1 MSFAWYLDLRLWRT
15 EASLRY
21 VRLDMSSH
29 FSNLGGL
36 TWQKVI
42 SEEIV
47 LDSVSVYLLDL
58 FSLEHFLIVSDRDL
72 NLPPGLC
79 LQQTLHKATVSIR
92 DPEGLLGIVGLGH
105 VFPLHLE
112 GEEEVGGGVRVL
124 AVRGAFL
131 LVSGHAGGVEPGP
144 TVRWAERA
152 EANTLR
158 VSNIPE

>member
-1 MSFAWYLDLRLWRT
+1 MF
-15 EASLRY
+15 
-21 VRLDMSSH
+21 
-29 FSNLGGL
+29 F
-36 TWQKVI
+36 
-42 SEEIV
+42 
-47 LDSVSVYLLDL
+47 
-58 FSLEHFLIVSDRDL
+58 LEHLLIMADGHLDFTTVLS
-72 NLPPGLC
+72 

-124 AVRGAFL
+124 AVRGPFL